1 MLMAYAPKPLPLRP
15 MKPFWRV
22 IGYARPYRRNFILNV
37 IFNVFA
43 TLFSLVSIG
52 MVVPVLRIIFNNSDT
67 EVQPPVYDGDLV
79 AYADDYLMYEVG
91 QRVADSGQSQAL
103 LLVCLLVGLTFLLK
117 NLFRYFALYAIA
129 PLRNGVTRD
138 LRLAL
143 HRKVLQLPIGFF
155 NRDTRKGDIISR
167 MTSDLKEIEWS
178 LLHTIESLFR
188 DPLMI
193 ISSLIILLIM
203 SPQLTVFVFI
213 LLPVVSIIVTT
224 IGKSL
229 KKSSSEAQRTMGTIL
244 SQTEENISGLKVIKA
259 FNAESL
265 KEGLFR
271 SSTDR
276 YYRMMNRVLRRSDLA
291 SPLSEFLGATVM
303 AIIIWYGGGLV
314 LNNAGFTAEE
324 FIAYILF
331 FYQIIGPAKSLSKI
345 NYQIQRGNASG
356 ERIFHILDAPNPI
369 RDSAGAVAVEDFKQ
383 GLEFRGVSFRYEES
397 GKTILDQVNLE
408 VPKGR
413 MIALVGQSGSGKTTL
428 TNLVP
433 RFYEVEEGRLLLD
446 GEDVK
451 NIRLKDLRD
460 MLGIVTQE
468 SLLFNESVAYNIAL
482 GKPDATAEEIEAA
495 ARIANAHEFIVK
507 LEKGYQTNIGDAGG
521 KLSGGQKQRIS
532 IARAVLKNPPIL
544 ILDEAT
550 SALDTES
557 EKLVQEALYKLME
570 NRTSL
575 VIAHRLSTIQHADEI
590 VVMDHGRIAERGTH
604 NELLAKEGIYRKLV
618 EMQSFE

>member
-1 MLMAYAPKPLPLRP
+1 

-22 IGYARPYRRNFILNV
+22 IRYARPYRSQFILN
-37 IFNVFA
+37 ISFNVLA
-43 TLFSLVSIG
+43 TLFSLISIG
-52 MVVPVLRIIFNNSDT
+52 MVVPVLRIIFNN
-67 EVQPPVYDGDLV
+67 QPSELNSPLYNGDLLE
-79 AYADDYLMYEVG
+79 YADDYLMYEVG
-91 QRVADSGQSQAL
+91 LRVAEHGQSAAL
-103 LLVCLLVGLTFLLK
+103 FFVCIIVGITFLFK
-117 NLFRYFALYAIA
+117 NLFRYLAMYSIA

-143 HRKVLQLPIGFF
+143 HSKVLQLPVGFF
-155 NRDTRKGDIISR
+155 NDDTRKGDIISR
-167 MTSDLKEIEWS
+167 MTADLKEIEWS

-193 ISSLIILLIM
+193 LSSLVILLVM

-229 KKSSSEAQRTMGTIL
+229 KKSSARAQQTMGNIL
-244 SQTEENISGLKVIKA
+244 SQTDENITGLKVIKA
-259 FNAESL
+259 FNAEGL
-265 KEGLFR
+265 KNNLFR
-271 SSTDR
+271 RSTDA
-276 YYRMMNRVLRRSDLA
+276 YYQLMNRVLRRSDLA
-291 SPLSEFLGATVM
+291 SPLSEFLGALVM
-303 AIIIWYGGGLV
+303 AVIIWYGGGLV
-314 LNNAGFTAEE
+314 LSNEGFTAEE

-331 FYQIIGPAKSLSKI
+331 FYQIIAPAKSLSKV

-356 ERIFHILDAPNPI
+356 ERIFQILDAHNPI
-369 RDSAGAVAVEDFKQ
+369 MDSDGARRLESFGQ
-383 GLEFRGVSFRYEES
+383 GLEFKNVSFSYDKS
-397 GKTILDQVNLE
+397 SQAVLKDINLS

-413 MIALVGQSGSGKTTL
+413 MVALVGQSGSGKTTL

-433 RFYEVEEGRLLLD
+433 RFFDVSEGALLIDGVDVRELRLA
-446 GEDVK
+446 
-451 NIRLKDLRD
+451 DLRSK
-460 MLGIVTQE
+460 LGIVTQE

-482 GKPDATAEEIEAA
+482 GKPDASPQEIVEAA
-495 ARIANAHEFIVK
+495 KIANAHEFISQ
-507 LEKGYQTNIGDAGG
+507 LDNGYETNIGDAGG

-557 EKLVQEALYKLME
+557 EKLVQQALYKLME

-590 VVMDHGRIAERGTH
+590 IVMDQGRMAERGTH
-604 NELLAKEGIYRKLV
+604 QELLAKKGIYYRLV
-618 EMQSFE
+618 EMQSFD

>member
-1 MLMAYAPKPLPLRP
+1 
-15 MKPFWRV
+15 MKSFWRV
-22 IGYARPYRRNFILNV
+22 ISYARPYRSQFVLNV
-37 IFNVFA
+37 VFNILA

-52 MVVPVLRIIFNNSDT
+52 MVVPVLRIIFNNSPGT
-67 EVQPPVYDGDLV
+67 VVRPVYQGDIID
-79 AYADDYLMYEVG
+79 YADDYLMYEVG
-91 QRVADSGQSQAL
+91 QRVSDSGQSKAL
-103 LLVCLLVGLTFLLK
+103 LLVCLLVGATFLLK
-117 NLFRYFALYAIA
+117 NLFRYLAMYAIA

-143 HRKVLQLPIGFF
+143 HRKVLQLPLGFF
-155 NRDTRKGDIISR
+155 HDDTRKGDIISR

-193 ISSLIILLIM
+193 ISSLVILLIM

-229 KKSSSEAQRTMGTIL
+229 KKSSASAQETMGNIL
-244 SQTEENISGLKVIKA
+244 SQTEENITGLKVIKA
-259 FNAESL
+259 FNAETL
-265 KEGLFR
+265 KEQLFR
-271 SSTDR
+271 KSTDN
-276 YYRMMNRVLRRSDLA
+276 YYRLMNMVLRRSDLA
-291 SPLSEFLGATVM
+291 SPLSEFLGAIVM

-314 LNNAGFTAEE
+314 LNNQDFTAEE

-331 FYQIIGPAKSLSKI
+331 FYQIIAPAKSLSKI
-345 NYQIQRGNASG
+345 NYQIQRAKASG
-356 ERIFHILDAPNPI
+356 DRIFKILDAPNPI
-369 RDSAGAVAVEDFKQ
+369 KDNSGSQPLEEFAKR
-383 GLEFRGVSFRYEES
+383 LEFKNLSFRYTPDSKPVLQNINLKVEK
-397 GKTILDQVNLE
+397 GKMV
-408 VPKGR
+408 
-413 MIALVGQSGSGKTTL
+413 ALVGQSGSGKTSL

-433 RFYEVEEGRLLLD
+433 RFYETGEGELLID
-446 GEDVK
+446 DVNVK
-451 NIRLKDLRD
+451 DLRLKDLRD
-460 MLGIVTQE
+460 KLGIVTQE

-482 GKPDATAEEIEAA
+482 GKPGASIDEIEAA
-495 ARIANAHEFIVK
+495 AKIANAHEFIEK
-507 LEKGYQTNIGDAGG
+507 LENGYETNIGDGGG
-521 KLSGGQKQRIS
+521 KLSGGQKQRLS

-557 EKLVQEALYKLME
+557 EKLVQQALYKLME

-590 VVMDHGRIAERGTH
+590 IVMEHGQIAERGSH
-604 NELLAKEGIYRKLV
+604 DELLAKKGIYRKLV